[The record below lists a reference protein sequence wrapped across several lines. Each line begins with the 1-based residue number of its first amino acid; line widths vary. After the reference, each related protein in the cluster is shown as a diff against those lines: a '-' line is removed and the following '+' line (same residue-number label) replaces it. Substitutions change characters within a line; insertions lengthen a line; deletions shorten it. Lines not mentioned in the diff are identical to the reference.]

1 MRNFRQSTRLWSQM
15 PATQIE
21 VVGHGL
27 FWEATLREVYAD
39 RGHFTIDHQFAMA
52 VDSPT
57 GNCSRRGETSSSLAL
72 GRITLD
78 IGLSLNR

>member
-1 MRNFRQSTRLWSQM
+1 MRNFRQSTRLWSRV

-39 RGHFTIDHQFAMA
+39 RGHFTIVHQFTIV
-52 VDSPT
+52 VDLPT
-57 GNCSRRGETSSSLAL
+57 GNYSRRAKRRVPWPLAGPHWTS
-72 GRITLD
+72 T
-78 IGLSLNR
+78 